1 MFNKKLIPVVLAL
14 IFLVPVFFGVGQVKA
29 GYPSFTIDE
38 IVSDKTVTLLSKDMP
53 KDLDFKVLLG
63 EYNTKGVDGI
73 EVAQF
78 NSGEGGSLKVT
89 VDIPEA
95 LKGRAQISVRMESLT
110 GGYYY
115 YNWFWNKEEGGTWPE
130 VTPEPTTPPAT
141 PTPTPE
147 QPPATPP
154 TQAIPTF
161 EIKAV
166 DPAKTVTI
174 LTKDFPESVDFVV
187 RMGKIGT
194 KGIDGIVAAEIT
206 SSDTG
211 SFEATFPI
219 PAELA
224 DEAWIAIRLDSK
236 VGGWYSYNWFVN
248 QTLQPT
254 PEPTQEPTEEPTPEP
269 TQEAPATNYPSFS
282 IVAVEKDKTVS
293 IEGKNFPENSDFT
306 VLMGKMWTMGI
317 KGIESGTFNSGEGG
331 DIQATFEIPAE
342 LAGLDQI
349 AIRLQGEVF
358 YTYNWFWN
366 FNTAD

>member
-14 IFLVPVFFGVGQVKA
+14 IFLVPVFFGVSQVTA
-29 GYPSFTIDE
+29 GYPSFNIDE
-38 IVSDKTVTLLSKDMP
+38 VVTDKTVTLLTKDMP

-78 NSGEGGSLKVT
+78 DSGEGGSFKVT
-89 VDIPEA
+89 VDIPAA
-95 LKGRAQISVRMESLT
+95 LQGRAQISVRIESLT

-130 VTPEPTTPPAT
+130 TTPEPTTPPAT

-147 QPPATPP
+147 EPTTP

-166 DPAKTVTI
+166 EAGKTVTI
-174 LTKDFPESVDFVV
+174 AAKDFPKSVDFVV
-187 RMGKIGT
+187 RMGKNGT
-194 KGIDGIVAAEIT
+194 KGVDGIVAAEVT

-211 SFEATFPI
+211 AFEASFPI
-219 PAELA
+219 PADLA
-224 DEAWIAIRLDSK
+224 DETWIAIRLDSK

-248 QTLQPT
+248 QTAQPA
-254 PEPTQEPTEEPTPEP
+254 PEPTEEPTPEP
-269 TQEAPATNYPSFS
+269 TQEAPAVKYPSFS

-293 IEGKNFPENSDFT
+293 IEGENFPKNTDFT

-317 KGIESGTFNSGEGG
+317 KGIESGSFNSGEGG

-342 LAGLDQI
+342 FAGLSQI

-358 YTYNWFWN
+358 YAYNWFWN
-366 FNTAD
+366 SSTAE